1 MSNRLNLTTIRM
13 MVMDN
18 RADHIVTIGTSQKQ
32 YCTIDIIRDAFKVKS
47 SMYNISKERS
57 VNEDFYI
64 YEFPMS
70 RFLSKLKLEDGK
82 EFKEFMKK
90 CFDVM
95 HVVISYYIKNINE
108 ITEDNKDGLV
118 YAMALIDHSTLPYE
132 NIDYICNRY
141 IDYVILHLFG
151 ALINMNILEELTTMV
166 SKETNDNEKY
176 DINNLKD
183 MTYEKFKKVIY
194 YLSSPISTTIQID
207 TLLNPL
213 YKERGKDVMKE
224 VYDL

>member
-13 MVMDN
+13 MAMDN

-47 SMYNISKERS
+47 SLYTISKERS

-70 RFLSKLKLEDGK
+70 RFLSKLKLDDGK

-90 CFDVM
+90 CFDVI
-95 HVVISYYIKNINE
+95 HVIISYYIKNINE

-141 IDYVILHLFG
+141 IDYVALHLIG
-151 ALINMNILEELTTMV
+151 ALSNIKIIEELTLMIA
-166 SKETNDNEKY
+166 KEANNNEKY
-176 DINNLKD
+176 NITHLKD
-183 MTYEKFKKVIY
+183 MSYEKFKKIIY
-194 YLSSPISTTIQID
+194 YLSSQVSTTIQID

-213 YKERGKDVMKE
+213 YKERGKDIMKE
-224 VYDL
+224 ICDM

>member
-1 MSNRLNLTTIRM
+1 MTNRLNLTTIRM

-18 RADHIVTIGTSQKQ
+18 RADHIITIGTSQKQ

-47 SMYNISKERS
+47 SLYNISKERS

-90 CFDVM
+90 CFDVL
-95 HVVISYYIKNINE
+95 HAVISYYSKNINE

-141 IDYVILHLFG
+141 IDYVALHLIG
-151 ALINMNILEELTTMV
+151 ALSNIKIIEELTLMIA
-166 SKETNDNEKY
+166 KEANDNEKY
-176 DINNLKD
+176 DITHLKD
-183 MTYEKFKKVIY
+183 MSYEKFKKVIY
-194 YLSSPISTTIQID
+194 YLASPISTTIQMD
-207 TLLNPL
+207 ALLNPL
-213 YKERGKDVMKE
+213 YKEKGKDEMKKI
-224 VYDL
+224 YDL

>member
-13 MVMDN
+13 MAMDN

-47 SMYNISKERS
+47 SLYTISKERS

-82 EFKEFMKK
+82 EFKEFMTK
-90 CFDVM
+90 CFDVI
-95 HVVISYYIKNINE
+95 HAVISYYIKNINE

-141 IDYVILHLFG
+141 IDYVALHLIG
-151 ALINMNILEELTTMV
+151 ALSNIKIIEELTLMIA
-166 SKETNDNEKY
+166 KEANDNEKY
-176 DINNLKD
+176 DITHLKD
-183 MTYEKFKKVIY
+183 MSYEKFKKVIC
-194 YLSSPISTTIQID
+194 YLSSQVSTTIQID

-213 YKERGKDVMKE
+213 YKERGKDIMKE
-224 VYDL
+224 ICDM

>member
-1 MSNRLNLTTIRM
+1 MSNRLNLATIRM
-13 MVMDN
+13 MAIDN
-18 RADHIVTIGTSQKQ
+18 RADHIVTIGTSHKQ

-57 VNEDFYI
+57 VDEDFYI

-70 RFLSKLKLEDGK
+70 RLLSKLKLEDGK

-90 CFDVM
+90 CFDVL

-108 ITEDNKDGLV
+108 ITEDNKDGLI

-141 IDYVILHLFG
+141 IDYVILHLSG
-151 ALINMNILEELTTMV
+151 ALANIKILEELTSMV
-166 SKETNDNEKY
+166 AKEANDNEKY
-176 DINNLKD
+176 DITHLKD
-183 MTYEKFKKVIY
+183 MSYEKFKKVIY
-194 YLSSPISTTIQID
+194 YLSSQVSTTIQID

-213 YKERGKDVMKE
+213 YKERSKDIMKKI
-224 VYDL
+224 YDL

>member
-1 MSNRLNLTTIRM
+1 MTNRLNLTTIRM

-18 RADHIVTIGTSQKQ
+18 RADHIITIGTSQKQ

-47 SMYNISKERS
+47 SLYNISKERS

-90 CFDVM
+90 CFDVL
-95 HVVISYYIKNINE
+95 HAVISYYSKNINE

-141 IDYVILHLFG
+141 IDYVALHLIG
-151 ALINMNILEELTTMV
+151 ALSNIKIIEELTLMIA
-166 SKETNDNEKY
+166 KEANDNEKY
-176 DINNLKD
+176 DITHLKD
-183 MTYEKFKKVIY
+183 MSYEKFKKVIY
-194 YLSSPISTTIQID
+194 YLSSQVSTTIQID

-213 YKERGKDVMKE
+213 YKERGKDIMKE
-224 VYDL
+224 ICDM

>member
-1 MSNRLNLTTIRM
+1 MTNRLNLTTIRM

-18 RADHIVTIGTSQKQ
+18 RADHIITIGTSQKQ

-47 SMYNISKERS
+47 SLYNISKERS

-90 CFDVM
+90 CFDVL
-95 HVVISYYIKNINE
+95 HVVISYYSKNINE

-141 IDYVILHLFG
+141 IDYVALHLIG
-151 ALINMNILEELTTMV
+151 ALSNIKIIEELTLMIA
-166 SKETNDNEKY
+166 KEANDNEKY
-176 DINNLKD
+176 DITHLKD
-183 MTYEKFKKVIY
+183 MSYEKFKKVIY
-194 YLSSPISTTIQID
+194 YLSSQVSTTIQID

-213 YKERGKDVMKE
+213 YKERGKDIMKE
-224 VYDL
+224 ICNM

>member
-1 MSNRLNLTTIRM
+1 MTNRLNLTTIRM

-18 RADHIVTIGTSQKQ
+18 RADHIITIGTSQKQ

-47 SMYNISKERS
+47 SLYNISKERS

-90 CFDVM
+90 CFDVL
-95 HVVISYYIKNINE
+95 HAVISYYSKNINE

-141 IDYVILHLFG
+141 IDYVALHLIG
-151 ALINMNILEELTTMV
+151 ALSNIKIIEELTLMIA
-166 SKETNDNEKY
+166 KEANDNEKY
-176 DINNLKD
+176 DITHLKD
-183 MTYEKFKKVIY
+183 MSYEKFKKVIY
-194 YLSSPISTTIQID
+194 YLASPISTTIQMD
-207 TLLNPL
+207 ALLNPL
-213 YKERGKDVMKE
+213 YKERGKDIMKE
-224 VYDL
+224 ICDM

>member
-18 RADHIVTIGTSQKQ
+18 RADHIITIGTSQKQ

-47 SMYNISKERS
+47 SLYNISKERS

-70 RFLSKLKLEDGK
+70 RFLSKLKLDDGK

-90 CFDVM
+90 CFDVI
-95 HVVISYYIKNINE
+95 HVIISYYIKNINE

-141 IDYVILHLFG
+141 IDYVALHLIG
-151 ALINMNILEELTTMV
+151 ALSNIKIIEELTLMIA
-166 SKETNDNEKY
+166 KEANDNEKY
-176 DINNLKD
+176 NITHLKD
-183 MTYEKFKKVIY
+183 MSYEKFKKVIY
-194 YLSSPISTTIQID
+194 YLSSQVSTTIQID

-213 YKERGKDVMKE
+213 YKERGKDIMKE
-224 VYDL
+224 ICDM

>member
-1 MSNRLNLTTIRM
+1 M

-18 RADHIVTIGTSQKQ
+18 RADHIITIGTSQKQ

-47 SMYNISKERS
+47 SLYNISKERS

-90 CFDVM
+90 CFDVL
-95 HVVISYYIKNINE
+95 HAVISYYSKNINE

-141 IDYVILHLFG
+141 IDYVALHLIG
-151 ALINMNILEELTTMV
+151 ALSNIKIIEELTLMIA
-166 SKETNDNEKY
+166 KEANDNEKY
-176 DINNLKD
+176 DITHLKD
-183 MTYEKFKKVIY
+183 MSYEKFKKVIY
-194 YLSSPISTTIQID
+194 YLSSQVSTTIQID

-213 YKERGKDVMKE
+213 YKERGKDIMKE
-224 VYDL
+224 ICDM

>member
-47 SMYNISKERS
+47 SLYTISKERS

-70 RFLSKLKLEDGK
+70 RFLSKLKLDDGK

-90 CFDVM
+90 CFDVI
-95 HVVISYYIKNINE
+95 HVIISYYIKNINE

-141 IDYVILHLFG
+141 IDYVALHLIG
-151 ALINMNILEELTTMV
+151 ALSNIKIIEELTLMIA
-166 SKETNDNEKY
+166 KEANDNEKY
-176 DINNLKD
+176 NITHLKD
-183 MTYEKFKKVIY
+183 MSYEKFKKVIY
-194 YLSSPISTTIQID
+194 YLSSQVSTTIQID

-213 YKERGKDVMKE
+213 YKERGKDIMKE
-224 VYDL
+224 ICDM

>member
-13 MVMDN
+13 MAMDN

-47 SMYNISKERS
+47 SLYTISKERS

-70 RFLSKLKLEDGK
+70 RFLSKLKLDDGK

-90 CFDVM
+90 CFDVI
-95 HVVISYYIKNINE
+95 HVIISYYIKNINE

-141 IDYVILHLFG
+141 IDYVALHLIG
-151 ALINMNILEELTTMV
+151 ALSNIKIIEELTLMIA
-166 SKETNDNEKY
+166 KEANDNEKY
-176 DINNLKD
+176 NITHLKD
-183 MTYEKFKKVIY
+183 MSYEKFKKVIY
-194 YLSSPISTTIQID
+194 YLSSQVSTIIQID

-213 YKERGKDVMKE
+213 YKERGKDIMKE
-224 VYDL
+224 ICDM

>member
-1 MSNRLNLTTIRM
+1 MTNRLNLTTIRM

-18 RADHIVTIGTSQKQ
+18 RADHIITIGTSQKQ

-47 SMYNISKERS
+47 SLYNISKERS

-90 CFDVM
+90 CFDVL
-95 HVVISYYIKNINE
+95 HVVISYYSKNINE

-141 IDYVILHLFG
+141 IDYVALHLIG
-151 ALINMNILEELTTMV
+151 ALSNIKIIEELTLMIA
-166 SKETNDNEKY
+166 KEANDNEKY
-176 DINNLKD
+176 DITHLKD
-183 MTYEKFKKVIY
+183 MSYEKFKKVIY
-194 YLSSPISTTIQID
+194 YLASPISTTIQMD
-207 TLLNPL
+207 ALLNPL
-213 YKERGKDVMKE
+213 YKEKGKDEMKKI
-224 VYDL
+224 YDL

>member
-1 MSNRLNLTTIRM
+1 MTNRLNLTTIRM

-18 RADHIVTIGTSQKQ
+18 RADHIITIGTSQKQ

-47 SMYNISKERS
+47 SLYNISKERS
-57 VNEDFYI
+57 VNEDFHI

-90 CFDVM
+90 CFDVL
-95 HVVISYYIKNINE
+95 HAVISYYSKNINE

-141 IDYVILHLFG
+141 IDYVALHLIG
-151 ALINMNILEELTTMV
+151 ALSNIKIIEELTLMIA
-166 SKETNDNEKY
+166 KEANDNEKY
-176 DINNLKD
+176 DITHLKD
-183 MTYEKFKKVIY
+183 MSYEKFKKVIY
-194 YLSSPISTTIQID
+194 YLASPISTTIQMD
-207 TLLNPL
+207 ALLNPL
-213 YKERGKDVMKE
+213 YKEKGKDEMKKI
-224 VYDL
+224 YDL

>member
-1 MSNRLNLTTIRM
+1 M

-47 SMYNISKERS
+47 SLYTISKERS

-70 RFLSKLKLEDGK
+70 RFLSKLKLDDGK

-90 CFDVM
+90 CFDVI
-95 HVVISYYIKNINE
+95 HVIISYYIKNINE

-141 IDYVILHLFG
+141 IDYVALHLIG
-151 ALINMNILEELTTMV
+151 ALSNIKIIEELTLMIA
-166 SKETNDNEKY
+166 KEANDNEKY
-176 DINNLKD
+176 NITHLKD
-183 MTYEKFKKVIY
+183 MSYEKFKKVIY
-194 YLSSPISTTIQID
+194 YLSSQVSTTIQID

-213 YKERGKDVMKE
+213 YKERGKDIMKE
-224 VYDL
+224 ICDM

>member
-1 MSNRLNLTTIRM
+1 M

-18 RADHIVTIGTSQKQ
+18 RADHIITIGTSQKQ

-47 SMYNISKERS
+47 SLYNISKERS

-90 CFDVM
+90 CFDVL
-95 HVVISYYIKNINE
+95 HVVISYYSKNINE

-141 IDYVILHLFG
+141 IDYVALHLIG
-151 ALINMNILEELTTMV
+151 ALSNIKIIEELTLMIA
-166 SKETNDNEKY
+166 KEANDNEKY
-176 DINNLKD
+176 DITHLKD
-183 MTYEKFKKVIY
+183 MSYEKFKKVIY
-194 YLSSPISTTIQID
+194 YLSSQVSTTIQID

-213 YKERGKDVMKE
+213 YKERGKDIMKE
-224 VYDL
+224 ICDM

>member
-1 MSNRLNLTTIRM
+1 MTNRLNLTTIRM

-18 RADHIVTIGTSQKQ
+18 RADHIITIGTSQKQ

-47 SMYNISKERS
+47 SLYNISKERS

-90 CFDVM
+90 CFDVL
-95 HVVISYYIKNINE
+95 HVVISYYSKNINE

-141 IDYVILHLFG
+141 IDYVALHLIG
-151 ALINMNILEELTTMV
+151 ALSNIKIIEELTLMIA
-166 SKETNDNEKY
+166 KEANDNEKY
-176 DINNLKD
+176 DITHLKD
-183 MTYEKFKKVIY
+183 MSYEKFKKVIY
-194 YLSSPISTTIQID
+194 YLSSQVSTTIQID

-213 YKERGKDVMKE
+213 YKERGKDIMKE
-224 VYDL
+224 ICDM

>member
-13 MVMDN
+13 MAMDN

-47 SMYNISKERS
+47 SLYTISKERS

-70 RFLSKLKLEDGK
+70 RFLSKLKLDDGK

-90 CFDVM
+90 CFDVI
-95 HVVISYYIKNINE
+95 HVIISYYIKNINE

-141 IDYVILHLFG
+141 IDYVALHLIG
-151 ALINMNILEELTTMV
+151 ALSNIKIIEELTLMIA
-166 SKETNDNEKY
+166 KEANDNEKY
-176 DINNLKD
+176 YITHLKD
-183 MTYEKFKKVIY
+183 MSYEKFKKVIY
-194 YLSSPISTTIQID
+194 YLSSQVSTTIQID

-213 YKERGKDVMKE
+213 YKERGKDIMKE
-224 VYDL
+224 ICDM